1 VVFVVN
7 HLMSMLNVGYLSVC
21 IEFMYYRIEF
31 EMFFQLN
38 VVEIEW
44 SNNPKTYVN
53 YVFEY
58 CVYIVV
64 EVITF

>member
-21 IEFMYYRIEF
+21 IEFEKFYK
-31 EMFFQLN
+31 LN

-53 YVFEY
+53 YVLEY
-58 CVYIVV
+58 CVDIVV
-64 EVITF
+64 EIITF